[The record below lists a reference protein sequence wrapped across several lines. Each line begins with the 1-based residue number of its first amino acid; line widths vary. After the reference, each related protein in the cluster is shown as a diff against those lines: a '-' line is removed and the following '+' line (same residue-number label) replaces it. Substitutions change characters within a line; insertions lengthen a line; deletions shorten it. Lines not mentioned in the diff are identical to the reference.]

1 MLYSSHMK
9 KYFYHKIENL
19 LLVNKIVTLHRFCF
33 DKDFSSVG
41 EAHNFWEIVFAER
54 ESLVCLADG
63 REIILEEG
71 EALFHKPNEHHVLM
85 ANGRK
90 NPEVL
95 VVSFECKS
103 EAMRFFE
110 EKKVRPDERCL
121 RLFYSVFEEGERTF
135 DIAESDPDRQKME
148 LLSAPTLGGEQLIKN
163 YLELFLINMMRSLTE
178 TDAGNPV
185 FLEKSELQSRFV
197 SSILRMMDENLSG
210 ALRVE
215 DIAKQTNYSRAY
227 VFREFKRA
235 TGKSIIAYY
244 NERRVRRAAELLATT
259 SISVREIAEQLGFD
273 TPNYFSKTFKR
284 ILGVTPSVCKKR
296 GLSALPHGTSATVGA
311 KRSAKA

>member
-1 MLYSSHMK
+1 
-9 KYFYHKIENL
+9 
-19 LLVNKIVTLHRFCF
+19 
-33 DKDFSSVG
+33 
-41 EAHNFWEIVFAER
+41 
-54 ESLVCLADG
+54 
-63 REIILEEG
+63 
-71 EALFHKPNEHHVLM
+71 
-85 ANGRK
+85 
-90 NPEVL
+90 
-95 VVSFECKS
+95 
-103 EAMRFFE
+103 
-110 EKKVRPDERCL
+110 
-121 RLFYSVFEEGERTF
+121 
-135 DIAESDPDRQKME
+135 
-148 LLSAPTLGGEQLIKN
+148 
-163 YLELFLINMMRSLTE
+163 MMRSLTE

-259 SISVREIAEQLGFD
+259 SISVREIAEQMGFD

-296 GLSALPHGTSATVGA
+296 GLAALPHGASAVAGA
-311 KRSAKA
+311 KRGAKA